1 MGRCAMEIELDVKLE
16 PGEDGNATLTVS
28 GPVDGVVLAYG
39 LVMQGLSMFG
49 PDAAD
54 DDRISDS
61 SVG

>member
-1 MGRCAMEIELDVKLE
+1 MEIELDVKMVPE
-16 PGEDGNATLTVS
+16 GDGNATLTVT
-28 GPVDGVVLAYG
+28 GPIDGVVLAYG

-49 PDAAD
+49 PDSE